1 MMAPGKT
8 VLMNSRRHWYLL
20 YALLSTPALGF
31 AQQVQP
37 AAELEEIRRYTVEVI
52 IFRYAQD
59 VSSGSERFMPDEPPS
74 TPLETVDEDAPLV
87 STPAYEAPVEP
98 GPEPEPM
105 RDLGLEFL
113 GEDQLTMSDV
123 LAKLDRLDA
132 YEPLM
137 HFGWTQS
144 AWLDEETE
152 PLNLATFASPP
163 AGLDGTLE
171 LYLSRYLHLVVN
183 LELDAPENTV
193 IGGSADGGS
202 TGDSDFLGYLDADE
216 AIGRTRYRIQENR
229 ILKNGDLRYFD
240 HPKFGVLAKVTR
252 VEDDGE
258 KKTELL
264 GY

>member
-1 MMAPGKT
+1 MMTPGKT
-8 VLMNSRRHWYLL
+8 AFMNNRRQWFLL
-20 YALLSTPALGF
+20 AAMLAAPAIGF
-31 AQQVQP
+31 AQQAQP
-37 AAELEEIRRYTVEVI
+37 VAELEEIRRYTVEVI

-59 VSSGSERFMPDEPPS
+59 VSGASERFLPDELPPG
-74 TPLETVDEDAPLV
+74 PLETLDEEAPLV
-87 STPAYEAPVEP
+87 STPAYETGIE
-98 GPEPEPM
+98 PEPEPV
-105 RDLGLEFL
+105 RDVGVQLLA
-113 GEDQLTMSDV
+113 EDQLTMRDV

-144 AWLDEETE
+144 AWLDEETD
-152 PLNLATFASPP
+152 PLDLARFASPP

-171 LYLSRYLHLVVN
+171 LYLSRYLHLVVD
-183 LELDAPENTV
+183 LALDAPENTV
-193 IGGSADGGS
+193 IGGPAEGAS

-216 AIGRTRYRIQENR
+216 TIGRTRYRIQENR

-258 KKTELL
+258 NKTELL